1 MKLYDGS
8 EVIVYN
14 QAPGQ
19 YVYNIMLTADDAKG
33 AYWNDRLYQKVPLCT
48 IMNGGFNAGVIPDSN
63 VNLYPEIMYRIND
76 RGYMTATMMESPT
89 FTPVWSGTGY
99 QEQTEPIDLFDTDYG
114 KWYWNVNYFD

>member
-19 YVYNIMLTADDAKG
+19 YVYNIMLTADETKG
-33 AYWNDRLYQKVPLCT
+33 AYWNDMLYQKVPLCT
-48 IMNGGFNAGVIPDSN
+48 IMNGVFNAGVIPDSN
-63 VNLYPEIMYRIND
+63 VNLYPEIMYQIND
-76 RGYMTATMMESPT
+76 GGYMTATIMESPT
-89 FTPVWSGTGY
+89 FIPVWSGTGY
-99 QEQTEPIDLFDTDYG
+99 QEQDEPIDLFDTDYG

>member
-19 YVYNIMLTADDAKG
+19 YVYNIMLTADETKG
-33 AYWNDRLYQKVPLCT
+33 AYWNDMLYQKVPLCT
-48 IMNGGFNAGVIPDSN
+48 IMNGGFNVGVIPDSN
-63 VNLYPEIMYRIND
+63 VNLYPEIMYQIND
-76 RGYMTATMMESPT
+76 GGYMTATIMESPT
-89 FTPVWSGTGY
+89 FIPVWSGTGY
-99 QEQTEPIDLFDTDYG
+99 QEQDEPIDLFDTDYG

>member
-19 YVYNIMLTADDAKG
+19 YVYNIMLTADETKG
-33 AYWNDRLYQKVPLCT
+33 AYWNDMLYQKVPLCT

-63 VNLYPEIMYRIND
+63 VNLYPEIMYQIND
-76 RGYMTATMMESPT
+76 GGYMTATIMESPA
-89 FTPVWSGTGY
+89 FIPVWSGTGY
-99 QEQTEPIDLFDTDYG
+99 QEQDEPIDLFDTDYG

>member
-19 YVYNIMLTADDAKG
+19 YVYNIMLTADETKG
-33 AYWNDRLYQKVPLCT
+33 AYWNDMLYQKVPLCT

-63 VNLYPEIMYRIND
+63 VNLYPEIMYQIND
-76 RGYMTATMMESPT
+76 GGYMTATIMESPT
-89 FTPVWSGTGY
+89 FIPVWSGTGY
-99 QEQTEPIDLFDTDYG
+99 QEQGEPIDLFDTDYG

>member
-19 YVYNIMLTADDAKG
+19 YVYNIMLTADETKG
-33 AYWNDRLYQKVPLCT
+33 AYWNDMLYQKVPLCT
-48 IMNGGFNAGVIPDSN
+48 IMNGGFNTGVIPDSN
-63 VNLYPEIMYRIND
+63 VNLYPEIMYQIND
-76 RGYMTATMMESPT
+76 GGYMTATIMESPT
-89 FTPVWSGTGY
+89 FIPVWSGTGY
-99 QEQTEPIDLFDTDYG
+99 QEQVEPIDLFDTDYG